1 MKADYQQRVR
11 SQRSSA
17 AERVLRSMNAAELQ
31 LPAKEPQK
39 IEAGRHNRR
48 LVAPHLQAIVFRRA
62 GRRGAESTVSGK
74 KDLVSVREE
83 GPRFP
88 ICGTS
93 REQFLS
99 PGGELSVLQ
108 SEF

>member
-39 IEAGRHNRR
+39 IEAGRHNR
-48 LVAPHLQAIVFRRA
+48 LQVRSDQPAIVFRRA
-62 GRRGAESTVSGK
+62 GRRGAESTESGK
-74 KDLVSVREE
+74 KDLVSPSVARAENSFCPQ
-83 GPRFP
+83 GAN
-88 ICGTS
+88 S
-93 REQFLS
+93 LS
-99 PGGELSVLQ
+99 CKAS
-108 SEF
+108 F